1 MMIISEG
8 IKSQVPKRIGLL
20 LVLASL
26 LAIVVLYALD
36 ISFLYEP
43 KHLLGITNTI
53 FTALIPIIVAFF
65 AARTYRKTGSFS
77 VLLMGCGMLGFGLCA
92 GSAGWLR
99 EMHGGANINVTLY
112 NTGALLGSLCH
123 FSGAVINYSRRSSAR
138 ELERQKLA
146 VIPAYAAIIVF
157 AVLLSFAT
165 VQRVVP
171 PFFIQGS
178 GPTALRQIVLGS
190 SIFLYGLSSLF
201 FLNNYLRSKSDFLYW
216 YSLCLAMLA
225 LGLFAFYIQR
235 IVGSPIGWVGRT
247 SNYVGTIFALMA
259 ILAAVRS
266 GKSKGLPLEEVISG
280 FFVDAEA
287 NYKTLVETASD
298 AIISFDQENRII
310 LWNSSA
316 ERIFGYAKEEA
327 TGLPLLGVLIPEE
340 QANTLKE
347 LIESTRYPGSP
358 NTIEMAGRHKNG
370 GLFPIELSA
379 FGRKLPNGWVNTLI
393 LRDITERKRVDV
405 ELRENQSRLDLAL
418 RSAHMGVWYMDL
430 IENKRHFD
438 DQVCHLLGIDPAKFT
453 GAAEQFYEAVHPD
466 DREKIKTELAR
477 AIEQDVPYETEYR
490 AVWPDGSVH
499 HIIARSKL
507 FHDALGRP
515 ARINGLI
522 WDITEGKQAE
532 KALRESEAK
541 YRDLFENMAEEV
553 HYWRLVRDETGR
565 IRTWRLVD
573 ANPPT
578 LRTWGRISLDE
589 IKGKTTDEIFG
600 PGSTDHYLPVVQKIM
615 TEGVPYSYEDYFPNL
630 DKYFRFTS
638 VPLGEYFITTG
649 ADITGIKKADQV
661 LKRAHDE
668 LEVRVQERTAELAQS
683 NKELTIEI
691 AERRKM
697 EQALVES
704 KEQLR
709 SLASQIL
716 SAQENERKRIAL
728 EVHDVLGSSLSAIKF
743 KAEEAMLHL
752 PKDGPSDIS
761 RPLEALIPLIQD
773 TIEEARR
780 IQSDLRP
787 PLLDDLG
794 IVPTLSWFCR
804 RFETIYSG
812 TKVEQAVAIPEEEVP
827 DHLKIV
833 LFRITQEAMHNIGKH
848 AQADSVYLGL
858 RKVKGAI
865 ELLIEDNG
873 NGFDPE
879 SLSSR
884 EISKKGMGL
893 SSMKERAEFS
903 GGSFSIETVQGK
915 GTVIRA
921 LWPV

>member
-1 MMIISEG
+1 M
-8 IKSQVPKRIGLL
+8 KSQVPKRIGLL

-43 KHLLGITNTI
+43 KHLLGITNTL
-53 FTALIPIIVAFF
+53 FTAIIPLIVAFS
-65 AARTYRKTGSFS
+65 AARAFRRTGSFS

-123 FSGAVINYSRRSSAR
+123 FTGAVINYSRKSHAW
-138 ELERQKLA
+138 ELEKQRLA

-157 AVLLSFAT
+157 SVLLSFAT

-171 PFFIQGS
+171 PFFIQES
-178 GPTALRQIVLGS
+178 GPTALRQIVLGL

-201 FLNNYLRSKSDFLYW
+201 FLNNYLRNKSDFLYW

-225 LGLFAFYIQR
+225 LGLFAFYIQK

-247 SNYVGTIFALMA
+247 SNYVGTVFALTA
-259 ILAAVRS
+259 ILAAVKS
-266 GKSKGLPLEEVISG
+266 GKSRGLPLEEVISG
-280 FFVDAEA
+280 FFVEAEA
-287 NYKTLVETASD
+287 NYKSLVETASD
-298 AIISFDQENRII
+298 AIISFDQENRVI

-316 ERIFGYAKEEA
+316 EKIFGYSKGEA
-327 TGLPLLGVLIPEE
+327 TGLSLLGMLIPEE
-340 QANTLKE
+340 HANTLKE
-347 LIESTRYPGSP
+347 LTETAQGLSSP
-358 NTIEMAGRHKNG
+358 KNVEMVGRHKNG
-370 GLFPIELSA
+370 TFFPIELSA
-379 FGRKLPNGWVNTLI
+379 FRRKVPNGWVNTCI

-418 RSAHMGVWYMDL
+418 RSAQMGVWYLDL

-453 GAAEQFYEAVHPD
+453 GAAEQFYEAIHPD

-507 FHDALGRP
+507 FHDDLGRP
-515 ARINGLI
+515 TRISGLI
-522 WDITEGKQAE
+522 WDITERKQME
-532 KALRESEAK
+532 EDLRQS
-541 YRDLFENMAEEV
+541 RDVM
-553 HYWRLVRDETGR
+553 G
-565 IRTWRLVD
+565 
-573 ANPPT
+573 
-578 LRTWGRISLDE
+578 
-589 IKGKTTDEIFG
+589 
-600 PGSTDHYLPVVQKIM
+600 
-615 TEGVPYSYEDYFPNL
+615 
-630 DKYFRFTS
+630 
-638 VPLGEYFITTG
+638 
-649 ADITGIKKADQV
+649 
-661 LKRAHDE
+661 
-668 LEVRVQERTAELAQS
+668 VRVRERTAELAQR
-683 NKELTIEI
+683 NQELTLEI
-691 AERRKM
+691 AERLKTER
-697 EQALVES
+697 ALQES

-709 SLASQIL
+709 ILASQIL
-716 SAQENERKRIAL
+716 TAQENERKRIAL

-743 KAEEAMLHL
+743 KAEEALLHL
-752 PKDGPSDIS
+752 PKDGTLNSAIS
-761 RPLEALIPLIQD
+761 KPLETLIPLVQD

-787 PLLDDLG
+787 SILDDLG

-804 RFETIYSG
+804 RFETIYSNIA
-812 TKVEQAVAIPEEEVP
+812 VEPSITLCEDELP

-833 LFRITQEAMHNIGKH
+833 LFRIIQEAMNNIGKH
-848 AQADSVYLGL
+848 AQADWVDLGL
-858 RKVKGAI
+858 QKIDGTI
-865 ELLIEDNG
+865 ELRIQDNG
-873 NGFDPE
+873 EGFDPE
-879 SLSSR
+879 ALVSR
-884 EISKKGMGL
+884 DSSKKGLGL
-893 SSMKERAEFS
+893 SSMKERVEFS
-903 GGSFSIETVQGK
+903 GGSFSIESAKGK

-921 LWPV
+921 VWNV